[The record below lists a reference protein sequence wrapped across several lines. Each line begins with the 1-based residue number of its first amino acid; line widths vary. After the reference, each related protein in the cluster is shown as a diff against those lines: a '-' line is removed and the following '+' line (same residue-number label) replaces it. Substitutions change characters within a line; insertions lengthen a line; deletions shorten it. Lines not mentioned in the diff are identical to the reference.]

1 MPTDFSN
8 AVSEASQRPEL
19 HSAIHDLYQSLQ
31 TQIDLRKPICN
42 ASGRCCHFD
51 EFGHR
56 LYITTAEMATF
67 LFDLQIHA
75 AGKDSC
81 EGNDRTLNAERKTLK
96 TPHPIPPPEYKTREV
111 AQASSSS
118 FIVHRSSF
126 ELNILPASQIP
137 TSLSCPYQINN
148 LCSVHSIRPF
158 GCRIFFC
165 DPTATDWQHD
175 QYEIFHQQLKLI
187 HSRFSI
193 PYFYM
198 EWRAALAELELG
210 PR

>member
-1 MPTDFSN
+1 MHTDFSN
-8 AVSEASQRPEL
+8 AVLEASKCPEI

-67 LFDLQIHA
+67 LYDYSI
-75 AGKDSC
+75 AGSQ
-81 EGNDRTLNAERKTLK
+81 R
-96 TPHPIPPPEYKTREV
+96 PPEESR
-111 AQASSSS
+111 
-118 FIVHRSSF
+118 H
-126 ELNILPASQIP
+126 
-137 TSLSCPYQINN
+137 SLSAGYSLPQMKGCSYQIDG
-148 LCSVHSIRPF
+148 LCSVHPIRPF

-165 DPTATDWQHD
+165 DPTATDWQRD

-187 HSRFSI
+187 HSQFSI

-198 EWRAALAELELG
+198 EWRAALGELALG